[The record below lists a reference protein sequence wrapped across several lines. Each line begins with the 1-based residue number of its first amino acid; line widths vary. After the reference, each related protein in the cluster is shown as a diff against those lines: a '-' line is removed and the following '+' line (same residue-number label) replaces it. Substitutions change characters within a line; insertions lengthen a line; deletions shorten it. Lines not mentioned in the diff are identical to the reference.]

1 MKCRFALWSQ
11 MTYRS
16 RNKQTNIQNARAEE
30 LSDGKKIGPQTPTC
44 QKWETGLLS
53 RDSFTLSS
61 IIREEREEKRNFFS
75 METNRNILAVS
86 PTRIHLMSSFLFLGG
101 MHRTEPKDFWQEHW
115 RRKCRNCRELRG
127 RLIRA
132 YMLTWFSWCTQ
143 HGRWER
149 KRYSLFRMA
158 RSSQS
163 PYSSCWV
170 VIKDKRDVL
179 PFSFDPAGR

>member
-1 MKCRFALWSQ
+1 

-16 RNKQTNIQNARAEE
+16 RNKQTNIQNARSEE

-61 IIREEREEKRNFFS
+61 IIREKKEEFFFHGN
-75 METNRNILAVS
+75 EQKY
-86 PTRIHLMSSFLFLGG
+86 LGG
-101 MHRTEPKDFWQEHW
+101 FSDSNPSYVVLPLFFEVCIERNTRFWQEHW

-163 PYSSCWV
+163 PSSSCWV